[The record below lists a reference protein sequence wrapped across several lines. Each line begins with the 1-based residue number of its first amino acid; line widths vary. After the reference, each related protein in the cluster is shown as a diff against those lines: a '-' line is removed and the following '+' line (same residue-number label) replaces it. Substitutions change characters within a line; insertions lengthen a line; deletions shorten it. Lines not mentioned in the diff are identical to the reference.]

1 MLAHT
6 KLPLLLF
13 VLVGLSLP
21 SAAKTN
27 TKCLPL
33 NKDEANI
40 AICTKLANKG
50 DANAQNS
57 LGEIYYQD
65 ALLHKGYH
73 TKARLLFEKA
83 AAQGLAKAQYNLGA
97 IYRDEFNN
105 FPVALSWFEKAA
117 AQGNLDAQNS
127 IGYIYENGSGG
138 KPPRN
143 YFFDENGKNT
153 DPDLPYIEAKFAPYE
168 FQLPSDPYSRAIYPM
183 SEFGQGVEPD
193 LAKAIEWY
201 KKAANKGHALAQT
214 NLAYFYLFGIGVEKD
229 EKKAFE
235 LYQKA
240 AKQNCAPALK
250 TLAFMY
256 MQGLG
261 TEQDVPKGF
270 DTLVQAFRVMPDY
283 SLEDVIWRI
292 ENNENYKKYSLKA
305 KIEDYKE
312 PYRQKFEPND
322 SSDEDYITE
331 RFKFFNNI
339 YQLYLRDGIGSMYSW
354 QRPTWSCVLGETIG
368 EISSLKERYYIKKAI
383 QGYYTTIT
391 LLSYY
396 YKGEVQDIAKAQLW
410 RKYAIIMTEGK
421 HPSNWPG
428 YPPLEE

>member
-6 KLPLLLF
+6 KLSLLLIM
-13 VLVGLSLP
+13 LVGLSLP
-21 SAAKTN
+21 SSAKTN

-33 NKDEANI
+33 KKDEANI
-40 AICTKLANKG
+40 AICTKLADKG

-83 AAQGLAKAQYNLGA
+83 ATQGLAKAQYNLGA

-201 KKAANKGHALAQT
+201 QKAANKGHALAQT

-240 AKQNCAPALK
+240 AKQKCPPALK

-270 DTLVQAFRVMPDY
+270 DTLVQAFRVMPDNN
-283 SLEDVIWRI
+283 LEDVIWRI
-292 ENNENYKKYSLKA
+292 ETNENYKKYSLKA
-305 KIEDYKE
+305 KIEDYKKPRRE
-312 PYRQKFEPND
+312 KFQITD

-331 RFKFFNNI
+331 KFQFFNRI
-339 YQLYLRDGIGSMYSW
+339 YQLNLTNGIGPIEIW
-354 QRPTWSCVLGETIG
+354 PRPTWSVILGETVG
-368 EISSLKERYYIKKAI
+368 EITPLKERYLVKKSI
-383 QGYYTTIT
+383 QGYYKTMTY
-391 LLSYY
+391 LSYY
-396 YKGEVQDIAKAQLW
+396 YKGEAQDITQAQLW
-410 RKYAIIMTEGK
+410 RKYAITMGEL
-421 HPSNWPG
+421 PFENYWPG
-428 YPPLEE
+428 YPPLEQ

>member
-21 SAAKTN
+21 SVAKTN

-40 AICTKLANKG
+40 AICTKLADKG

-201 KKAANKGHALAQT
+201 QKAANKGHALAQT

-261 TEQDVPKGF
+261 TEQDVPKSF
-270 DTLVQAFRVMPDY
+270 ATLEQAYQILPDDNLWHMISHKMY
-283 SLEDVIWRI
+283 IR
-292 ENNENYKKYSLKA
+292 YSLKTTL
-305 KIEDYKE
+305 KYYKE
-312 PYRQKFEPND
+312 PRRQKFQITD

-331 RFKFFNNI
+331 KFQFFNRI
-339 YQLYLRDGIGSMYSW
+339 YQLNLINGIGPIEIW
-354 QRPTWSCVLGETIG
+354 PRPTWSVILGETVG
-368 EISSLKERYYIKKAI
+368 EITPLKERYLVKKSI
-383 QGYYTTIT
+383 QGYYKTMTY
-391 LLSYY
+391 LSYY
-396 YKGEVQDIAKAQLW
+396 YKGEAQDITQAQLW
-410 RKYAIIMTEGK
+410 RKYAITMGEL
-421 HPSNWPG
+421 PFENYWPG

>member
-6 KLPLLLF
+6 KFPF
-13 VLVGLSLP
+13 LVTMLIGLSLP
-21 SAAKTN
+21 SAYAKTN

-33 NKDEANI
+33 KKDEANI
-40 AICTKLANKG
+40 AICTKLADKG
-50 DANAQNS
+50 EATAQNN

-97 IYRDEFNN
+97 MYRDEFNN

-117 AQGNLDAQNS
+117 AQGDLDAQNS

-143 YFFDENGKNT
+143 YFFDENGKNA

-201 KKAANKGHALAQT
+201 QKAANKGHALAQT

-229 EKKAFE
+229 EKQAFE

-261 TEQDVPKGF
+261 TEQDIPKSF
-270 DTLVQAFRVMPDY
+270 ATLEQAYQILPDDN
-283 SLEDVIWRI
+283 LWHMINQKMHIR
-292 ENNENYKKYSLKA
+292 YSLKTTL
-305 KIEDYKE
+305 KYYKE
-312 PYRQKFEPND
+312 PRRQKFQITD

-331 RFKFFNNI
+331 KFKFFNRI
-339 YQLYLRDGIGSMYSW
+339 YQLNFINGIGPIEIW
-354 QRPTWSCVLGETIG
+354 PRPTWSSVLGETIG
-368 EISSLKERYYIKKAI
+368 EITPLKERYLVKESI
-383 QGYYTTIT
+383 QGYYKTMTY
-391 LLSYY
+391 LSYY
-396 YKGEVQDIAKAQLW
+396 YKGEAQDIAKAQLW
-410 RKYAIIMTEGK
+410 RKYAITMGEL
-421 HPSNWPG
+421 PFENYWPG